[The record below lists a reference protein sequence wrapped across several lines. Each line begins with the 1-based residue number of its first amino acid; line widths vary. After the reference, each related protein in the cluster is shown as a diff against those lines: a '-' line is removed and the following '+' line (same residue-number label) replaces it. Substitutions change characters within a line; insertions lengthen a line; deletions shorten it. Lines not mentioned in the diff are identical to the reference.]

1 VERPFLLAR
10 RRTVGT
16 AERPRSVTRRVF
28 DRGDNRAKQ
37 HAGRLK
43 ASTAETTRSPSVDEE
58 QGESSFF
65 LSHQRPYL
73 SPLRAD
79 CLTNGDLAK
88 VGLSILPL
96 QPHRQH
102 GACLHRA
109 RCADEAAECH
119 KRGPTPNSKLLAM
132 SVQECPAG
140 PVVPHWC

>member
-58 QGESSFF
+58 QDGNHPPF
-65 LSHQRPYL
+65 
-73 SPLRAD
+73 
-79 CLTNGDLAK
+79 CLTKDPISVLCELT
-88 VGLSILPL
+88 VS
-96 QPHRQH
+96 
-102 GACLHRA
+102 
-109 RCADEAAECH
+109 
-119 KRGPTPNSKLLAM
+119 PT
-132 SVQECPAG
+132 VT
-140 PVVPHWC
+140 